1 MPKDNLENYK
11 RTIEESIVETVREP
25 LIVLDADLRV
35 ISANKS
41 FYRSFKVN
49 PKETQGRLIYDLG
62 NRQWNIPKLRKLL
75 EDILPKSTTIENY
88 EIEHDFKTIGPKTML
103 LNARRLESTHMILLA
118 IEDITERKKVEEGTL
133 REEGE
138 KWNSLM
144 KNTDDVIMIVN
155 GQGIIQYINRTIPP
169 YSPEETVGKSAY
181 EYVIKEQRGIM
192 SESLKKVFKT
202 GEPDSYEISSN
213 IPKIGNIWFST
224 KLVPMKQDKV
234 VKKIIMISTDI
245 TERKKVE
252 EELKR
257 SKKELEAKISDFERF
272 SKLSIGRELK
282 MVELKKR
289 IRELEEELRKK
300 QKM

>member
-1 MPKDNLENYK
+1 
-11 RTIEESIVETVREP
+11 
-25 LIVLDADLRV
+25 
-35 ISANKS
+35 
-41 FYRSFKVN
+41 
-49 PKETQGRLIYDLG
+49 
-62 NRQWNIPKLRKLL
+62 
-75 EDILPKSTTIENY
+75 
-88 EIEHDFKTIGPKTML
+88 
-103 LNARRLESTHMILLA
+103 
-118 IEDITERKKVEEGTL
+118 
-133 REEGE
+133 
-138 KWNSLM
+138 
-144 KNTDDVIMIVN
+144 
-155 GQGIIQYINRTIPP
+155 
-169 YSPEETVGKSAY
+169 
-181 EYVIKEQRGIM
+181 VIKEQRGIM